1 MFAVNLSLLF
11 SPHACLLGIGGNFPV
26 GSSRYMIQ
34 VFGSSLCPNRFFCL
48 FAQDVLFPVESVH
61 LCGGYV
67 VHEVTAVE
75 TLRAG
80 DQVQLFVDE
89 VITECS

>member
-1 MFAVNLSLLF
+1 MWHLV
-11 SPHACLLGIGGNFPV
+11 
-26 GSSRYMIQ
+26 Q
-34 VFGSSLCPNRFFCL
+34 VFECSLCPNSSFSPFD
-48 FAQDVLFPVESVH
+48 QDILFPVESVQ

-67 VHEVTAVE
+67 IHEVTAVE

-89 VITECS
+89 VITHCS

>member
-1 MFAVNLSLLF
+1 MFAVRFSLLF
-11 SPHACLLGIGGNFPV
+11 PPHPCLLGIDENCVSQLGQAA
-26 GSSRYMIQ
+26 Q
-34 VFGSSLCPNRFFCL
+34 VFGSSLCPNSSFCL

-67 VHEVTAVE
+67 IHEVTAVE

-89 VITECS
+89 VIS

>member
-1 MFAVNLSLLF
+1 M
-11 SPHACLLGIGGNFPV
+11 
-26 GSSRYMIQ
+26 
-34 VFGSSLCPNRFFCL
+34 
-48 FAQDVLFPVESVH
+48 LFPVESVH

-67 VHEVTAVE
+67 IHEVTAVE

-89 VITECS
+89 VITYCS